1 MVYLVYALQYIG
13 GELSGEMLL
22 GIVEHGG
29 TNAVLAAGTLEHIYI
44 DAALAAAPESLVV
57 GEVGKCTRLIAQ
69 LRVHGHHSG
78 TARQTAYLGMGPAGA
93 CQGECKILDALGQA
107 QVAESRVYDETRG
120 GNVGFVAPGLYVAEP
135 GKPVA
140 REGY

>member
-1 MVYLVYALQYIG
+1 
-13 GELSGEMLL
+13 
-22 GIVEHGG
+22 
-29 TNAVLAAGTLEHIYI
+29 
-44 DAALAAAPESLVV
+44 
-57 GEVGKCTRLIAQ
+57 
-69 LRVHGHHSG
+69 
-78 TARQTAYLGMGPAGA
+78 MGPAGA

-140 REGY
+140 REGYYGLGLFYLSGQVLVGTLGDTGAPYLGGIGDSFEYGVYVFLMRSVGHHDLDFFHCFFFVCFISGWELS